1 MVTIDKTKMI
11 QFILRCHRTAP
22 LCVIWYWHSE
32 TLRLNAP
39 ATKHVRKEVKADQ
52 QDQLSCK
59 SFFRILLHKIA
70 AEQIN
75 KSFLEYRK
83 TMKGIVLCEQSQNN

>member
-1 MVTIDKTKMI
+1 M
-11 QFILRCHRTAP
+11 
-22 LCVIWYWHSE
+22 
-32 TLRLNAP
+32 
-39 ATKHVRKEVKADQ
+39 RKEVKADQ

-59 SFFRILLHKIA
+59 SFFSESLTQIV